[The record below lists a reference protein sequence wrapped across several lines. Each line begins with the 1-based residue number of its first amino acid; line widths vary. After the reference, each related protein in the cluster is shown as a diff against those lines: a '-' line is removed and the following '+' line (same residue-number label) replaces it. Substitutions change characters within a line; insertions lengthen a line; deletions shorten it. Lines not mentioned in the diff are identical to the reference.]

1 MNVIW
6 SNYIQGTKTL
16 YYSRKLRFHDLFA
29 GQYQTLFHLNK
40 EKNLQILEVGCG
52 PGALSGALHRWYPNA
67 EITGLDRDSA
77 FIQFAREQESGV
89 TFMEGD
95 ATNLPFPDQSFDVTI
110 SNTVSE
116 HVEPSAF
123 YQEQL
128 RVLKPGGVCLVLSS
142 RRGITVQSSAVSCCC
157 DYEQQFW
164 DKASQYD
171 HSRDRY
177 GICRYPMN
185 EAELPLAMESYGFQ
199 NVHTGFVTVNLTPDN
214 PQIPSSLAH
223 EMIDA
228 SRQTALD
235 AIDSVFR
242 SCPGYISAEETAE
255 MKRLTNQKYDTRI
268 SQYDRGEKQWDTEVS
283 LIMVVRGVK

>member
-164 DKASQYD
+164 DKAS
-171 HSRDRY
+171 
-177 GICRYPMN
+177 
-185 EAELPLAMESYGFQ
+185 
-199 NVHTGFVTVNLTPDN
+199 HTT
-214 PQIPSSLAH
+214 
-223 EMIDA
+223 
-228 SRQTALD
+228 
-235 AIDSVFR
+235 
-242 SCPGYISAEETAE
+242 TAE
-255 MKRLTNQKYDTRI
+255 IAT
-268 SQYDRGEKQWDTEVS
+268 VS
-283 LIMVVRGVK
+283 ADIQ